1 MRTSF
6 GYHRERDGDATH
18 HWTALRTARLVRL
31 PPQPGWPDPQYA
43 FGATQRVACC
53 LVFTFLYGAL
63 RQVFSLPPPGVSVR
77 APWEV

>member
-1 MRTSF
+1 MKETATPRTIGQLYEQLAWCAYRLNLGGLTRS
-6 GYHRERDGDATH
+6 TH
-18 HWTALRTARLVRL
+18 LG
-31 PPQPGWPDPQYA
+31 PPSG
-43 FGATQRVACC
+43 VACC